1 METLR
6 AYPKL
11 IGRIAEIGVVQADV
25 AVYLGIHPT
34 LLNAM
39 LRGRRSMPEGFEER
53 VHTALDRIEEEQ
65 RVAREAVQKLRA
77 EKAAAEARERVL
89 AEGRDE

>member
-6 AYPKL
+6 TYSKL

-34 LLNAM
+34 LLNAI
-39 LRGRRSMPEGFEER
+39 LRGRREAPDGFEAR
-53 VHTALDRIEEEQ
+53 VHAALDRLETAE
-65 RVAREAVQKLRA
+65 RA
-77 EKAAAEARERVL
+77 AEEARERVL
-89 AEGRDE
+89 AEGSE

>member
-1 METLR
+1 MDTYR
-6 AYPKL
+6 TYPKL

-25 AVYLGIHPT
+25 AVHLGIHPT

-53 VHTALDRIEEEQ
+53 VHAALDRL
-65 RVAREAVQKLRA
+65 EAA
-77 EKAAAEARERVL
+77 EKAAEEARERVL
-89 AEGRDE
+89 AETEGE